1 MSKNPIEK
9 LSGLAVVTGAS
20 SGIGLELARLA
31 ARDGCALLL
40 VANEPLEE
48 AAAVARTEG
57 ARAVETLEADLAT
70 KSGLDALEAAVGSR
84 SVDVLF
90 ANAGEGEGGA
100 FLDQDWDIIARTID
114 TNVKGTVSLVH
125 RTGHAMRARGS
136 GRILVTGSIAGAIPG
151 PCNLIYN
158 SSKAFIDDFCVG
170 LAEELEDSDVVI
182 SCLLPGATDT
192 RFFERAGMED
202 TRLADSARS
211 PVSGAA
217 PEAVA
222 KAGYET
228 LLEGETKNVHGFL
241 NKLQKVFAGILPD
254 ETLAKMH
261 HHLAKSKS

>member
-20 SGIGLELARLA
+20 SGIGLELAQLA

-57 ARAVETLEADLAT
+57 ARAVET
-70 KSGLDALEAAVGSR
+70 LEAAVGSR